1 MNAQVFFSQET
12 ANGFL
17 LLTSFSECLTLPQ
30 NSSSVWAETKT
41 VLIDI

>member
-1 MNAQVFFSQET
+1 MNAQVFFSPSP
-12 ANGFL
+12 NGFL
-17 LLTSFSECLTLPQ
+17 LLTSFSECLALPQ